1 MPDILRS
8 QLGSL
13 TGTNQSLMK
22 STELQNL
29 LLTSRVMPAT
39 FESFNENIDEK
50 DKIQVL
56 DLKVNSTITAESQP
70 DVE

>member
-1 MPDILRS
+1 
-8 QLGSL
+8 
-13 TGTNQSLMK
+13 MK